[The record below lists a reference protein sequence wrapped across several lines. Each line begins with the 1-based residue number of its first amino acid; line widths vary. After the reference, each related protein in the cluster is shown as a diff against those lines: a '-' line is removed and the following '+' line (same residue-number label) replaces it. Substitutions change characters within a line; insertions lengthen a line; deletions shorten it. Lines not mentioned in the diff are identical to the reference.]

1 AILFGRDA
9 QLSNFGAIA
18 SCFGAAGLFVL
29 SDLLRRD
36 HFEQVMAF
44 RLRDEEERLVLVL
57 VLPLFIIDLRELF
70 SVRSRAFE
78 RYINAALF
86 DGHASEFARAQLEP
100 VSLRLPGRRFA
111 LNRLADL
118 EPWRFLRFG
127 FRVWF

>member
-1 AILFGRDA
+1 SR
-9 QLSNFGAIA
+9 
-18 SCFGAAGLFVL
+18 FGAAGPFAL
-29 SDLLRRD
+29 SGLLRRD

-57 VLPLFIIDLRELF
+57 VLVLVLPLFIIDLRELF
-70 SVRSRAFE
+70 SVRSHEFK

-86 DGHASEFARAQLEP
+86 DDHASEFARAQLEP
-100 VSLRLPGRRFA
+100 VSLCLPGRRFA